1 MLDEWGEH
9 ARIIAHILESGTSQT
24 ASEKIQR
31 LVTGHD
37 LMQEL
42 GLEPGPKVGIL
53 LEKIEEARAA
63 GEVNTREEALAMAA
77 KANDSE

>member
-1 MLDEWGEH
+1 M
-9 ARIIAHILESGTSQT
+9 
-24 ASEKIQR
+24 
-31 LVTGHD
+31 
-37 LMQEL
+37 
-42 GLEPGPKVGIL
+42 PGPKVGIL